1 MNEQNE
7 QKAELLLY
15 GEVGEESKDGY
26 VSGTAFVRE
35 LAEAERTCSRIDVR
49 INSIGGEVYP
59 GIAIFN
65 ALRRCRA
72 NVTLYIDGIAAS
84 IAGVI
89 ALCGRRVEMSRYSR
103 MMLHNV
109 SAGCYGNKRDLQE
122 TIATIESLEDTLA
135 DIISDRCGM
144 DKKKV
149 KDTYFD
155 GSDHWLTADEALKLG
170 LVDAIYDVEPVPDDS
185 TSDDIYRIF
194 TNRLERELRPQN
206 NQDMKLEDIK
216 KIGRFSNC
224 ADEPSA
230 LNAVKEAADKADRAD
245 ALEQENRTLREEN
258 EQLHRQQEEQ
268 RTQQIDEAV
277 EAAAS
282 DGRISQ
288 EQRDTYR
295 NLLKADYENGMKALQ
310 GMKPMRM
317 VKDVLDGN
325 AGSGGSDE
333 SPWDKRQREIREAR
347 NR

>member
-1 MNEQNE
+1 M
-7 QKAELLLY
+7 
-15 GEVGEESKDGY
+15 
-26 VSGTAFVRE
+26 
-35 LAEAERTCSRIDVR
+35 
-49 INSIGGEVYP
+49 
-59 GIAIFN
+59 
-65 ALRRCRA
+65 
-72 NVTLYIDGIAAS
+72 
-84 IAGVI
+84 
-89 ALCGRRVEMSRYSR
+89 
-103 MMLHNV
+103 
-109 SAGCYGNKRDLQE
+109 
-122 TIATIESLEDTLA
+122 A

-155 GSDHWLTADEALKLG
+155 GTDHWLTADEALKLG
-170 LVDAIYDVEPVPDDS
+170 LVDAIYDVDPVPEDS

-325 AGSGGSDE
+325 AGAGGSDE
-333 SPWDKRQREIREAR
+333 SPWEKRQREIREAH